1 MCFPILAGN
10 INLVALRQRG
20 GGIGGVAEGLSI
32 VVVGVAEATGVM
44 EVVGVAAVQESSG
57 VVEVVGVG
65 VQAELRLVEQKL
77 VE

>member
-1 MCFPILAGN
+1 
-10 INLVALRQRG
+10 
-20 GGIGGVAEGLSI
+20 VAEGLAI

-44 EVVGVAAVQESSG
+44 EVVGVAAVQESSR
-57 VVEVVGVG
+57 VVEVVRIG